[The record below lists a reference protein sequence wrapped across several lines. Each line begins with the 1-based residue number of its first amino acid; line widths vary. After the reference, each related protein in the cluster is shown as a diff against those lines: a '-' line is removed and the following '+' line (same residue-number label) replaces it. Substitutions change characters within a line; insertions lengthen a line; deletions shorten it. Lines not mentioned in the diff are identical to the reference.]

1 MGSRVGFP
9 TLPPVQVVMIADLP
23 YASSRTCL
31 HAVPLITAVARTTA
45 VAIVT
50 MVQGLAAAGKVGL
63 VVAAE
68 PVPVIAALAAA
79 RGLALVD
86 SRRGGGPA
94 GLTVKFFRSPAPP
107 PARPASG
114 SPTAVRHSVP
124 LS

>member
-1 MGSRVGFP
+1 
-9 TLPPVQVVMIADLP
+9 MIADLP
-23 YASSRTCL
+23 YARSRTCL
-31 HAVPLITAVARTTA
+31 HAVPLITAVARTTAIARTTA

-86 SRRGGGPA
+86 PRRGGDPA
-94 GLTVKFFRSPAPP
+94 WLTVKFFRSPARAT
-107 PARPASG
+107 ARPRMA
-114 SPTAVRHSVP
+114 
-124 LS
+124 